1 MNSAAELRRFT
12 DNQALDK
19 AVKAVTEALIA
30 EPLGLEISQIMNNCR
45 LSNKTTKT
53 VLRMIN
59 ATNNNGVW
67 SLGGQ
72 IQPKVETVLPQPVTT
87 EIKKVEAMP
96 APTTA
101 TQDQDKKVPYLKR
114 LIELLREN
122 PKGISLENALKILG
136 GQRGR
141 FDQELIRVRRYQF
154 PVRLENGLYI
164 PDLNKKPSIKPL
176 PLTPA
181 VKKSEPEPTTVQ
193 ETADQKLPTLKPAIP
208 VNQDVQ
214 DKVIEF
220 RAMVQKRVVVTEEV
234 TLNSEQLDTVLKD
247 IFGLDTVTWTTEG
260 GKVQVHLTKT
270 EVA

>member
-19 AVKAVTEALIA
+19 AVKAVTDALIA
-30 EPLGLEISQIMNNCR
+30 EPFGLEISQIMNNCR
-45 LSNKTTKT
+45 LSNRTTKT
-53 VLRMIN
+53 VLSMIN
-59 ATNNNGVW
+59 ATNDNGVW

-72 IQPKVETVLPQPVTT
+72 IQSKTVLPQSPVIET
-87 EIKKVEAMP
+87 KKVEAMP

-164 PDLNKKPSIKPL
+164 PDLDKKPSIKPL

-181 VKKSEPEPTTVQ
+181 VKKSESEPNTVQ
-193 ETADQKLPTLKPAIP
+193 ETADQKSPTLKPEIP

-220 RAMVQKRVVVTEEV
+220 RAMVQKRVVVTKEV
-234 TLNSEQLDTVLKD
+234 ILNGEQLDNVLKS
-247 IFGLDTVTWTTEG
+247 IFGLDTTTWTTDGE
-260 GKVQVHLTKT
+260 KVVQVHLTKT